1 MKLSQLFGGE
11 KHIEENNHTTQ
22 PQSARTAD
30 VNRQIR
36 SLVPG
41 QTIRGEVV
49 TRNGSEIQIR
59 LSEDM
64 VLNARV
70 DQSINLEPGQNV
82 TFEVR
87 SNRGSLSLSPLFTN
101 VAADVNVMKALDMA
115 GLPVNETSVAMT
127 EQLMKAGLSVNRNM
141 LHQVYRE
148 VNSFPGAEVSDVV
161 NLHRLGM
168 PVNEANMQQ
177 MASYRNLS
185 HQLIDGMNT
194 VLETLP
200 RAIGDMLFKG
210 DFQGA
215 AELYRVFVPMMTEGA
230 ETLQPGAS
238 AEGAMAA
245 PAGTTET
252 PEGTMSA
259 PLGSAETQ
267 ASPAGVS
274 AENVTKQIFLAAEAE
289 MAGLPEE
296 GTGPSD
302 MKNMEEGRALQASGP
317 GDAVAGM
324 PGEEQSRMSSGENDI
339 QKAIQEFVRAADQMQ
354 FSTHETELF
363 AARLKSIG
371 TGELPAGQLFQMAS
385 ELLQAAED
393 RPESRHILQS
403 LLGGKEF
410 GRLLAGQMKE
420 QWTIRPEEVAK
431 PEQVEELY
439 NRLNRQLKT
448 LTDALGARGQENSAA
463 FKAATTL
470 SQNLDFMNQMN
481 QVYTYVQLPLQLQ
494 HADAHGE
501 LYVYTNK
508 RSLAQNNGQI
518 SALLHLDMEN
528 LGPLDVYVTLQE
540 TKVNTKFYV
549 ADESVLDFLELHMD
563 LLTERLQKR
572 GYDCQ
577 CTLSARDAESGGE
590 LNSGLAPILRQD
602 GGMLLSQYAFDVR
615 T

>member
-11 KHIEENNHTTQ
+11 THIEENSHTTQ
-22 PQSARTAD
+22 PQSASTAD
-30 VNRQIR
+30 INRQIR

-41 QTIRGEVV
+41 QTVRGEVV
-49 TRNGSEIQIR
+49 ARNGSEIQIR

-87 SNRGSLSLSPLFTN
+87 SNRGLLSLSPLFTN

-141 LHQVYRE
+141 LNQVYRE
-148 VNSFPGAEVSDVV
+148 INSFPGAEVSDVV

-168 PVNEANMQQ
+168 PVNQANMQQ
-177 MASYRNLS
+177 MAAYRNLS

-194 VLETLP
+194 LLEALP
-200 RAIGDMLFKG
+200 RAVGDMLSQG
-210 DFQGA
+210 DVQGVV
-215 AELYRVFVPMMTEGA
+215 ELYRAFVPLA
-230 ETLQPGAS
+230 PD
-238 AEGAMAA
+238 AA
-245 PAGTTET
+245 
-252 PEGTMSA
+252 PEGT
-259 PLGSAETQ
+259 TDIQ
-267 ASPAGVS
+267 AGEAAGG
-274 AENVTKQIFLAAEAE
+274 AAKQIFLEAGAETE
-289 MAGLPEE
+289 GLPEE
-296 GTGPSD
+296 GAVPSG
-302 MKNMEEGRALQASGP
+302 MEGA
-317 GDAVAGM
+317 DAA
-324 PGEEQSRMSSGENDI
+324 ENDRMSLVLPPDDIVPGMEGEGPFRMGAGEADL
-339 QKAIQEFVRAADQMQ
+339 QKVLQEFMQAADQMQ
-354 FSTHETELF
+354 LSPEETEQF
-363 AARLKSIG
+363 AQQLKNIG
-371 TGELPAGQLFQMAS
+371 AGELPAGELLRMTS
-385 ELLQAAED
+385 ELVLAAD
-393 RPESRHILQS
+393 GRPESRHALQS

-410 GRLLAGQMKE
+410 GRLLAGQVKE

-439 NRLNRQLKT
+439 RRLDRQLKA
-448 LTDALGARGQENSAA
+448 LTDALGSRGQENSAA
-463 FKAATTL
+463 FKAAATL
-470 SQNLDFMNQMN
+470 YQNIDFMNQMN
-481 QVYTYVQLPLQLQ
+481 QMYTYVQLPLQLQ
-494 HADAHGE
+494 HGDAHGE

-528 LGPLDVYVTLQE
+528 LGPLDIYVTLQE
-540 TKVNTKFYV
+540 AKVSTKFYV

-577 CTLSARDAESGGE
+577 CALSAREAEGGGGP
-590 LNSGLAPILRQD
+590 NSGLAPILRQD
-602 GGMLLSQYAFDVR
+602 GDMLLSQYAFDVR

>member
-87 SNRGSLSLSPLFTN
+87 SSRGSLSLSPLFTN

-115 GLPVNETSVAMT
+115 GLPVNQTSVAMT

-148 VNSFPGAEVSDVV
+148 INSFPGAEISDVV

-177 MASYRNLS
+177 MAAYRNLS

-194 VLETLP
+194 VLEALP
-200 RAIGDMLFKG
+200 RAIGDMLSQG
-210 DFQGA
+210 DVQGVV
-215 AELYRVFVPMMTEGA
+215 ELYRAFAPLMPDIAPEGVPDAVPEGA
-230 ETLQPGAS
+230 PNVQAG
-238 AEGAMAA
+238 EGAGNAA
-245 PAGTTET
+245 
-252 PEGTMSA
+252 
-259 PLGSAETQ
+259 
-267 ASPAGVS
+267 
-274 AENVTKQIFLAAEAE
+274 KQIFLAAEAE
-289 MAGLPEE
+289 TEGLPEE
-296 GTGPSD
+296 GIVRSAIADTEVAENGKAPLIPLSD
-302 MKNMEEGRALQASGP
+302 DLVQGMQEEH
-317 GDAVAGM
+317 
-324 PGEEQSRMSSGENDI
+324 SRMGAGEADL
-339 QKAIQEFVRAADQMQ
+339 QKVIQEFMQAADQMQ
-354 FSTHETELF
+354 LSPEQTEQF
-363 AARLKSIG
+363 TQQLKNIG
-371 TGELPAGQLFQMAS
+371 TGELPAGELLRMAS
-385 ELLQAAED
+385 ELVRAAD
-393 RPESRHILQS
+393 GRPESRHDLQS

-420 QWTIRPEEVAK
+420 QWTIRPGDVAK

-439 NRLNRQLKT
+439 RRLDRQLKA
-448 LTDALGARGQENSAA
+448 LTDALGARGQENSTA
-463 FKAATTL
+463 FKAATAL
-470 SQNLDFMNQMN
+470 SQNIDFMNQMN
-481 QVYTYVQLPLQLQ
+481 QMYTYVQLPLQLQ

-518 SALLHLDMEN
+518 SALLHLDMEH

-549 ADESVLDFLELHMD
+549 ADESILDFLELHME

-572 GYDCQ
+572 GYDCR

-590 LNSGLAPILRQD
+590 PNSGLAPILRQD

>member
-11 KHIEENNHTTQ
+11 THIEENSHTTQ

-30 VNRQIR
+30 ISRQIR

-49 TRNGSEIQIR
+49 ARNGSEIQIR

-141 LHQVYRE
+141 LNQVYRE
-148 VNSFPGAEVSDVV
+148 INSFPGAEVSDVV

-168 PVNEANMQQ
+168 PVNQANMQQ
-177 MASYRNLS
+177 MAAYRNLS

-194 VLETLP
+194 VLEALP
-200 RAIGDMLFKG
+200 RVIGDMLSQG
-210 DFQGA
+210 DVQGVV
-215 AELYRVFVPMMTEGA
+215 ELYRAFAPLM
-230 ETLQPGAS
+230 S
-238 AEGAMAA
+238 DAA
-245 PAGTTET
+245 P
-252 PEGTMSA
+252 EGMTD
-259 PLGSAETQ
+259 TQ
-267 ASPAGVS
+267 AGEAVGD
-274 AENVTKQIFLAAEAE
+274 AAKQIFLEAEAE
-289 MAGLPEE
+289 TEGLPEE
-296 GTGPSD
+296 GAV
-302 MKNMEEGRALQASGP
+302 RSGMADADVAENGKAPLISSPDDVVP
-317 GDAVAGM
+317 GM
-324 PGEEQSRMSSGENDI
+324 QGEEPSRMGAGEVDL
-339 QKAIQEFVRAADQMQ
+339 QKVLQEFMQAADQMQ
-354 FSTHETELF
+354 LSPEETEQFTQQLQN
-363 AARLKSIG
+363 IG
-371 TGELPAGQLFQMAS
+371 TGELPAGELLRMMS
-385 ELLQAAED
+385 ELVRAAD
-393 RPESRHILQS
+393 GRPESRHALQS

-420 QWTIRPEEVAK
+420 QWTIRPGEVAK

-439 NRLNRQLKT
+439 CRLDRQLKA

-463 FKAATTL
+463 FKAATAL
-470 SQNLDFMNQMN
+470 SQNIDFMNQMN
-481 QVYTYVQLPLQLQ
+481 QMYTYVQLPLQLQ

-518 SALLHLDMEN
+518 SALLHLDMEH

-540 TKVNTKFYV
+540 AKVNTKFYV

-590 LNSGLAPILRQD
+590 PNSGLAPILRQD

>member
-11 KHIEENNHTTQ
+11 THIEENSHTTQ

-49 TRNGSEIQIR
+49 ARNGSEIQIR

-87 SNRGSLSLSPLFTN
+87 SSRGSLSLSPLFTN

-141 LHQVYRE
+141 LNQIYRE
-148 VNSFPGAEVSDVV
+148 INSFPGAEVSDVV

-168 PVNEANMQQ
+168 PVNQANMQQ
-177 MASYRNLS
+177 MAAYRNLS

-194 VLETLP
+194 VLEALP
-200 RAIGDMLFKG
+200 RAIGDMLSQG
-210 DFQGA
+210 DVQGVV
-215 AELYRVFVPMMTEGA
+215 ELYRAF
-230 ETLQPGAS
+230 
-238 AEGAMAA
+238 A
-245 PAGTTET
+245 PLMSDTA
-252 PEGTMSA
+252 PEGTTD
-259 PLGSAETQ
+259 TQ
-267 ASPAGVS
+267 TGEAAGD
-274 AENVTKQIFLAAEAE
+274 AAKQIFLEAEAE
-289 MAGLPEE
+289 TEGLPEE
-296 GTGPSD
+296 GAVRSGVVDTDVAENGKAPLIPSSD
-302 MKNMEEGRALQASGP
+302 DIVP
-317 GDAVAGM
+317 GM
-324 PGEEQSRMSSGENDI
+324 QGEEPSRMGVGEADL
-339 QKAIQEFVRAADQMQ
+339 QKVIQEFMQAADQMQ
-354 FSTHETELF
+354 LSPEEAEQF
-363 AARLKSIG
+363 AEQLKNIG
-371 TGELPAGQLFQMAS
+371 TGELPAG
-385 ELLQAAED
+385 ELLRVASGLVQAAGD
-393 RPESRHILQS
+393 RPESRHALQS

-420 QWTIRPEEVAK
+420 QWTIRPGEVAK

-439 NRLNRQLKT
+439 RRLDRQLKA

-463 FKAATTL
+463 FKAATAL
-470 SQNLDFMNQMN
+470 SQNIDFMNQMN
-481 QVYTYVQLPLQLQ
+481 QMYTYVQLPLQLQ

-518 SALLHLDMEN
+518 SALLHLDMEH

-540 TKVNTKFYV
+540 AKVNTKFYV

-577 CTLSARDAESGGE
+577 CTLSARDAESGGQP
-590 LNSGLAPILRQD
+590 NSGLAPILRQD

>member
-11 KHIEENNHTTQ
+11 THIEENSHTTQ

-30 VNRQIR
+30 VSRQIR

-49 TRNGSEIQIR
+49 ARNGSEIQIR

-141 LHQVYRE
+141 LNQVYRE
-148 VNSFPGAEVSDVV
+148 INSFPGAEVSDVV

-168 PVNEANMQQ
+168 PVNQANMQQ
-177 MASYRNLS
+177 MAAYRNLS

-194 VLETLP
+194 VLEALP
-200 RAIGDMLFKG
+200 RVIGDMLSQG
-210 DFQGA
+210 DVQGVV
-215 AELYRVFVPMMTEGA
+215 ELYRAFAPLM
-230 ETLQPGAS
+230 S
-238 AEGAMAA
+238 DAA
-245 PAGTTET
+245 P
-252 PEGTMSA
+252 EGMTD
-259 PLGSAETQ
+259 TQ
-267 ASPAGVS
+267 AGEAVGD
-274 AENVTKQIFLAAEAE
+274 AAKQIFLEAEAE
-289 MAGLPEE
+289 TEGLPEE
-296 GTGPSD
+296 GAV
-302 MKNMEEGRALQASGP
+302 RSGMADADVAENGKAPLISSPDDVVP
-317 GDAVAGM
+317 GM
-324 PGEEQSRMSSGENDI
+324 QGEEPSRMGAGEVDL
-339 QKAIQEFVRAADQMQ
+339 QKVLQEFMQAADQMQ
-354 FSTHETELF
+354 LSPEETEQF
-363 AARLKSIG
+363 TQQLKNIG
-371 TGELPAGQLFQMAS
+371 TGELPAGELLRMTS
-385 ELLQAAED
+385 ELVRAAD
-393 RPESRHILQS
+393 GRPESRHALQS

-410 GRLLAGQMKE
+410 SRLLAGQMKE
-420 QWTIRPEEVAK
+420 QWTIRPGEVAK

-439 NRLNRQLKT
+439 RRLDRQLKA

-463 FKAATTL
+463 FKAATAL
-470 SQNLDFMNQMN
+470 SQNIDFMNQMN
-481 QVYTYVQLPLQLQ
+481 QMYTYVQLPLQLQ

-518 SALLHLDMEN
+518 SALLHLDMEH

-540 TKVNTKFYV
+540 AKVNTKFYV

-590 LNSGLAPILRQD
+590 PNSGLAPILRQD

>member
-11 KHIEENNHTTQ
+11 KHIEENSHTTQ

-87 SNRGSLSLSPLFTN
+87 SSRGSLSLSPLFTN

-127 EQLMKAGLSVNRNM
+127 EQLMKAGLSVNRNT

-148 VNSFPGAEVSDVV
+148 INSFPGAEVSDVV

-177 MASYRNLS
+177 MAAYRNLS

-194 VLETLP
+194 VLEALP
-200 RAIGDMLFKG
+200 RAIGDMLSQG
-210 DFQGA
+210 DMQGVV
-215 AELYRVFVPMMTEGA
+215 ELYRAF
-230 ETLQPGAS
+230 
-238 AEGAMAA
+238 A
-245 PAGTTET
+245 PLLSDAT
-252 PEGTMSA
+252 PEGATDA
-259 PLGSAETQ
+259 QAEE
-267 ASPAGVS
+267 AVGNA
-274 AENVTKQIFLAAEAE
+274 AKQVFLAAEAE
-289 MAGLPEE
+289 TAGLPEE
-296 GTGPSD
+296 GAVRGGVANTDTAENGKAPLISPD
-302 MKNMEEGRALQASGP
+302 
-317 GDAVAGM
+317 DAVPEM
-324 PGEEQSRMSSGENDI
+324 RGEEPSRMGAGEVDL
-339 QKAIQEFVRAADQMQ
+339 QKVIQEFKQAADQMLLSSEQTEQ
-354 FSTHETELF
+354 FTEQ
-363 AARLKSIG
+363 LKSIG
-371 TGELPAGQLFQMAS
+371 TGELPAEELLRMAS
-385 ELLQAAED
+385 ELVRAAGG
-393 RPESRHILQS
+393 RPESRHALQS

-420 QWTIRPEEVAK
+420 QWTIRPGEVAK

-439 NRLNRQLKT
+439 RRLDRQLKT
-448 LTDALGARGQENSAA
+448 LTDALRAGGQENSAA
-463 FKAATTL
+463 FKAASAL
-470 SQNLDFMNQMN
+470 SQNIDFMNQMN
-481 QVYTYVQLPLQLQ
+481 QMYTYVQLPLQLQ

-518 SALLHLDMEN
+518 SALLHLDMEY

-540 TKVNTKFYV
+540 ARVNTKFYV

-590 LNSGLAPILRQD
+590 ANSGLAPILRQD
-602 GGMLLSQYAFDVR
+602 GGILLSQYAFDVR

>member
-11 KHIEENNHTTQ
+11 THIEENSHTTQ
-22 PQSARTAD
+22 PQSARTAE

-87 SNRGSLSLSPLFTN
+87 SSRGTLSLSPLFTN

-115 GLPVNETSVAMT
+115 GLPINETSVAMT

-148 VNSFPGAEVSDVV
+148 INSFPGAEVSDVV

-168 PVNEANMQQ
+168 PVHQPNMQQ
-177 MASYRNLS
+177 MAAYRNLS

-194 VLETLP
+194 VLEALP
-200 RAIGDMLFKG
+200 RAIGDMLSQE
-210 DFQGA
+210 DVQGVV
-215 AELYRVFVPMMTEGA
+215 ELYRAFAPLM
-230 ETLQPGAS
+230 PGD
-238 AEGAMAA
+238 A
-245 PAGTTET
+245 PGGTTD
-252 PEGTMSA
+252 
-259 PLGSAETQ
+259 TQ
-267 ASPAGVS
+267 AGEAVGN
-274 AENVTKQIFLAAEAE
+274 AAKQIFLAAEAE
-289 MAGLPEE
+289 TEEPPEE
-296 GTGPSD
+296 EIVRS
-302 MKNMEEGRALQASGP
+302 
-317 GDAVAGM
+317 AVADADAAENGKAPLIPSPDDILPGM
-324 PGEEQSRMSSGENDI
+324 QGEEPSRMGDGEADL
-339 QKAIQEFVRAADQMQ
+339 QKVIQEFMQAADQMQ
-354 FSTHETELF
+354 LSPEETEQF
-363 AARLKSIG
+363 AQQLKSIG
-371 TGELPAGQLFQMAS
+371 TGELPAGELFRMAS
-385 ELLQAAED
+385 GLVQAAGG
-393 RPESRHILQS
+393 RPEGRHALQS

-410 GRLLAGQMKE
+410 GRLLAGQMKD
-420 QWTIRPEEVAK
+420 QWTIRSGEVAK

-439 NRLNRQLKT
+439 RRLDRQLKV

-463 FKAATTL
+463 FKAAAAL
-470 SQNLDFMNQMN
+470 SQNIDFMNQIN
-481 QVYTYVQLPLQLQ
+481 QMYTYVQLPLQLQ

-518 SALLHLDMEN
+518 SALLHLDMEH

-540 TKVNTKFYV
+540 AKVNTKFYV

-577 CTLSARDAESGGE
+577 CTLSARGAESGGGE
-590 LNSGLAPILRQD
+590 PNSGLAPILRQD

>member
-11 KHIEENNHTTQ
+11 THIEENSHTTQ

-30 VNRQIR
+30 VSRQIR

-49 TRNGSEIQIR
+49 ARNGSEIQIR

-141 LHQVYRE
+141 LNQVYRE
-148 VNSFPGAEVSDVV
+148 INSFPGAEVSDVV

-168 PVNEANMQQ
+168 PVNQANMQQ
-177 MASYRNLS
+177 MAAYRNLS

-194 VLETLP
+194 VLEALP
-200 RAIGDMLFKG
+200 RVIGDMLSQG
-210 DFQGA
+210 DVQGVV
-215 AELYRVFVPMMTEGA
+215 ELYRAFAPLM
-230 ETLQPGAS
+230 S
-238 AEGAMAA
+238 DAA
-245 PAGTTET
+245 P
-252 PEGTMSA
+252 EGMTD
-259 PLGSAETQ
+259 TQ
-267 ASPAGVS
+267 AGEAVGD
-274 AENVTKQIFLAAEAE
+274 AAKQIFLEAEAE
-289 MAGLPEE
+289 TEGLPEE
-296 GTGPSD
+296 GAV
-302 MKNMEEGRALQASGP
+302 RSGMADADVAENGKAPLISSPDDVVP
-317 GDAVAGM
+317 GM
-324 PGEEQSRMSSGENDI
+324 QGEEPSRMGAGEVDL
-339 QKAIQEFVRAADQMQ
+339 QKVLQEFMQAADQMQ
-354 FSTHETELF
+354 LSPEETEQFTQQLQN
-363 AARLKSIG
+363 IG
-371 TGELPAGQLFQMAS
+371 TGELPAGELLRMMS
-385 ELLQAAED
+385 ELVRAAD
-393 RPESRHILQS
+393 GRPESRHALQS

-420 QWTIRPEEVAK
+420 QWTIRPGEVAK

-439 NRLNRQLKT
+439 CRLDRQLKA

-463 FKAATTL
+463 FKAATAL
-470 SQNLDFMNQMN
+470 SQNIDFMNQMN
-481 QVYTYVQLPLQLQ
+481 QMYTYVQLPLQLQ

-518 SALLHLDMEN
+518 SALLHLDMEH

-540 TKVNTKFYV
+540 AKVNTKFYV

-590 LNSGLAPILRQD
+590 PNSGLAPILRQD

>member
-11 KHIEENNHTTQ
+11 THIEENSHTTQ

-49 TRNGSEIQIR
+49 ARNGSEIQIR

-87 SNRGSLSLSPLFTN
+87 SSRGSLSLSPLFTN

-141 LHQVYRE
+141 LNQIYRE
-148 VNSFPGAEVSDVV
+148 INSFPGAEVSDVV

-168 PVNEANMQQ
+168 PVNQANMQQ
-177 MASYRNLS
+177 MAAYRNLS

-194 VLETLP
+194 VLEALP
-200 RAIGDMLFKG
+200 RAIGDMLSQG
-210 DFQGA
+210 DVQGVV
-215 AELYRVFVPMMTEGA
+215 ELYRAF
-230 ETLQPGAS
+230 
-238 AEGAMAA
+238 A
-245 PAGTTET
+245 PLMSDTA
-252 PEGTMSA
+252 PEGTTDA
-259 PLGSAETQ
+259 QTGEA
-267 ASPAGVS
+267 AGD
-274 AENVTKQIFLAAEAE
+274 AAKQIFLEAEAE
-289 MAGLPEE
+289 TEGLPEE
-296 GTGPSD
+296 GAVRSGVVDTDVAENGKAPLIPSSD
-302 MKNMEEGRALQASGP
+302 DIVP
-317 GDAVAGM
+317 GM
-324 PGEEQSRMSSGENDI
+324 QGEEPSRMGVGEADL
-339 QKAIQEFVRAADQMQ
+339 QKVIQEFMQAADQMQ
-354 FSTHETELF
+354 LSPEEAEQF
-363 AARLKSIG
+363 AEQLKNIG
-371 TGELPAGQLFQMAS
+371 TGELPAG
-385 ELLQAAED
+385 ELLRVASGLVQAAGD
-393 RPESRHILQS
+393 RPESRHALQS

-420 QWTIRPEEVAK
+420 QWTIRPGEVAK

-439 NRLNRQLKT
+439 RRLDRQLKA

-463 FKAATTL
+463 FKAATAL
-470 SQNLDFMNQMN
+470 SQNIDFMNQMN
-481 QVYTYVQLPLQLQ
+481 QMYTYVQLPLQLQ

-518 SALLHLDMEN
+518 SALLHLDMEH

-540 TKVNTKFYV
+540 AKVNTKFYV

-590 LNSGLAPILRQD
+590 PNSGLAPILRQD

>member
-41 QTIRGEVV
+41 QTLRGEVV

-148 VNSFPGAEVSDVV
+148 INSFPGAEVSDVV

-177 MASYRNLS
+177 MAAYRNLG

-194 VLETLP
+194 VLEALP
-200 RAIGDMLFKG
+200 QAISDMLSQG
-210 DFQGA
+210 DVQGV
-215 AELYRVFVPMMTEGA
+215 AELYRAF
-230 ETLQPGAS
+230 
-238 AEGAMAA
+238 A
-245 PAGTTET
+245 PLMPDTT
-252 PEGTMSA
+252 PEGATDAVPEGMSDAA
-259 PLGSAETQ
+259 PEGATDAQ
-267 ASPAGVS
+267 AGEAAGN
-274 AENVTKQIFLAAEAE
+274 AAKQIFPEAEAE
-289 MAGLPEE
+289 TEGLQEEEAVRNNMADTDVAENGKAPLTLSP
-296 GTGPSD
+296 D
-302 MKNMEEGRALQASGP
+302 DIVP
-317 GDAVAGM
+317 GMQRED
-324 PGEEQSRMSSGENDI
+324 PSRMGIGEADL
-339 QKAIQEFVRAADQMQ
+339 QKVMQEFVQAADQMKL
-354 FSTHETELF
+354 SPEETEQF
-363 AARLKSIG
+363 TQQLKNIG
-371 TGELPAGQLFQMAS
+371 TGELPAGEFLRMTF
-385 ELLQAAED
+385 ELVQVAD
-393 RPESRHILQS
+393 GRPESRHALQS

-420 QWTIRPEEVAK
+420 QWTISPGEVAK

-439 NRLNRQLKT
+439 RRLDRQLKA
-448 LTDALGARGQENSAA
+448 LTDALGARGQENSTA
-463 FKAATTL
+463 FKAATAL
-470 SQNLDFMNQMN
+470 SQNIDFMNQMN
-481 QVYTYVQLPLQLQ
+481 QMYTYVQLPLQLQ

-540 TKVNTKFYV
+540 TKVSTKFYV
-549 ADESVLDFLELHMD
+549 ADESILDFLELHMD

-590 LNSGLAPILRQD
+590 PNSGLAPILRQD

>member
-11 KHIEENNHTTQ
+11 KHIEDNSHTTQ

-87 SNRGSLSLSPLFTN
+87 SSRGALSLSPLFTN

-127 EQLMKAGLSVNRNM
+127 EQLMKAGLSVNRNT

-148 VNSFPGAEVSDVV
+148 INSFPGAEVSDVV

-168 PVNEANMQQ
+168 PVNGANMQQ
-177 MASYRNLS
+177 MAAYRNLS

-194 VLETLP
+194 VLEALP
-200 RAIGDMLFKG
+200 QAIGDMLSQG
-210 DFQGA
+210 DVQGVV
-215 AELYRVFVPMMTEGA
+215 ELFRAFAPLMPDVAPEGVPDAVPEGA
-230 ETLQPGAS
+230 SDIA
-238 AEGAMAA
+238 
-245 PAGTTET
+245 
-252 PEGTMSA
+252 PEGTTDITPERTTVA
-259 PLGSAETQ
+259 Q
-267 ASPAGVS
+267 AGEAAGN
-274 AENVTKQIFLAAEAE
+274 AAKQIFPAAEAE
-289 MAGLPEE
+289 TEGLSEE
-296 GTGPSD
+296 GIVRS
-302 MKNMEEGRALQASGP
+302 
-317 GDAVAGM
+317 AVADTDVAENGKALLIPSSDDIVPGM
-324 PGEEQSRMSSGENDI
+324 QGEEPSRMGVGEADL
-339 QKAIQEFVRAADQMQ
+339 QKVIQEFVQAADQMKL
-354 FSTHETELF
+354 SPEETEQF
-363 AARLKSIG
+363 TQQLKNIG
-371 TGELPAGQLFQMAS
+371 TGELPAGEFLRMTS
-385 ELLQAAED
+385 ELVQAAD
-393 RPESRHILQS
+393 GRPESRHALQS

-420 QWTIRPEEVAK
+420 QWTISPGEVAK

-439 NRLNRQLKT
+439 RRLDRQLKA
-448 LTDALGARGQENSAA
+448 LTDALGARGQENSTA
-463 FKAATTL
+463 FKAATAL
-470 SQNLDFMNQMN
+470 SQNIDFMNQMN
-481 QVYTYVQLPLQLQ
+481 QMYTYVQLPLQLQ

-540 TKVNTKFYV
+540 TKVSTKFYV
-549 ADESVLDFLELHMD
+549 ADESILDFLELHMD

-577 CTLSARDAESGGE
+577 CTLSARDAENGGE
-590 LNSGLAPILRQD
+590 SNSGLAPILRQD

>member
-11 KHIEENNHTTQ
+11 THIEENSHTTQ

-49 TRNGSEIQIR
+49 ARNGSEIQIR

-87 SNRGSLSLSPLFTN
+87 SSRGSLSLSPLFTN

-141 LHQVYRE
+141 LNQIYRE
-148 VNSFPGAEVSDVV
+148 INSFPGAEVSDVV

-168 PVNEANMQQ
+168 PVNQANMQQ
-177 MASYRNLS
+177 MAAYRNLS

-194 VLETLP
+194 VLEALP
-200 RAIGDMLFKG
+200 RAIGDMLSQG
-210 DFQGA
+210 DVQGVV
-215 AELYRVFVPMMTEGA
+215 ELYRAF
-230 ETLQPGAS
+230 
-238 AEGAMAA
+238 A
-245 PAGTTET
+245 PLMSDTA
-252 PEGTMSA
+252 PEGTTDA
-259 PLGSAETQ
+259 QTGEA
-267 ASPAGVS
+267 AGD
-274 AENVTKQIFLAAEAE
+274 AAKQIFLEAEAE
-289 MAGLPEE
+289 TEGLPEE
-296 GTGPSD
+296 GAVRSGVVDTDVAENGKAPLIPSSD
-302 MKNMEEGRALQASGP
+302 DIVP
-317 GDAVAGM
+317 GM
-324 PGEEQSRMSSGENDI
+324 QGEEPSRMGVGEADL
-339 QKAIQEFVRAADQMQ
+339 QKVIQEFMQAADQMQ
-354 FSTHETELF
+354 LSPEEAEQF
-363 AARLKSIG
+363 AEQLKNIG
-371 TGELPAGQLFQMAS
+371 TGELPAG
-385 ELLQAAED
+385 ELLRVASGLVQAAGD
-393 RPESRHILQS
+393 RPESRHALQS

-420 QWTIRPEEVAK
+420 QWTIRPGEVAK

-439 NRLNRQLKT
+439 RRLDRQLKA

-463 FKAATTL
+463 FKAATAL
-470 SQNLDFMNQMN
+470 SQNIDFMNQMN
-481 QVYTYVQLPLQLQ
+481 QMYTYVQLPLQLQ

-518 SALLHLDMEN
+518 SALLHLDMEH

-540 TKVNTKFYV
+540 AKVNTKFYV

-572 GYDCQ
+572 GFDCQ

-590 LNSGLAPILRQD
+590 PNSGLAPILRQD

>member
-11 KHIEENNHTTQ
+11 KHIEDNSHTTQ
-22 PQSARTAD
+22 PQSARTAE

-168 PVNEANMQQ
+168 PVNQANMQQ

-200 RAIGDMLFKG
+200 RAIGDMLSQG

-215 AELYRVFVPMMTEGA
+215 AELYRVFAPMMTEGA
-230 ETLQPGAS
+230 EILQPGAS
-238 AEGAMAA
+238 AEGAMAV
-245 PAGTTET
+245 PAGTTEA
-252 PEGTMSA
+252 PEGAMAA
-259 PLGSAETQ
+259 PLGTAETP
-267 ASPAGVS
+267 AFPAGE
-274 AENVTKQIFLAAEAE
+274 ATENMAKQIFFATEAE

-296 GTGPSD
+296 GIAPSD
-302 MKNMEEGRALQASGP
+302 RKEDRALQVSGP

-324 PGEEQSRMSSGENDI
+324 PGDEQSRMSSGEYDI
-339 QKAIQEFVRAADQMQ
+339 QKAIQEFTQAADQMQ
-354 FSTHETELF
+354 LSPHETELF

-371 TGELPAGQLFQMAS
+371 TGELPAGQLLQMAS
-385 ELLQAAED
+385 ELLQAAEG

-403 LLGGKEF
+403 LLGGNEF
-410 GRLLAGQMKE
+410 GRLLAGQMKK

-439 NRLNRQLKT
+439 NRLNRQLKA

-481 QVYTYVQLPLQLQ
+481 QMYTYVQLPLQLQ

-518 SALLHLDMEN
+518 SALLHLDMEH

-540 TKVNTKFYV
+540 AKVNTKFYV

-577 CTLSARDAESGGE
+577 CTLSARDAENGGE
-590 LNSGLAPILRQD
+590 PNSGLAPILRQD

>member
-59 LSEDM
+59 LSEDV

-87 SNRGSLSLSPLFTN
+87 SSRGSLSLSPLFTN

-148 VNSFPGAEVSDVV
+148 INSFPGAEVSDVV

-177 MASYRNLS
+177 MAAYRNLS

-194 VLETLP
+194 VLEALP
-200 RAIGDMLFKG
+200 RAIGDMLSQG
-210 DFQGA
+210 DVQGV
-215 AELYRVFVPMMTEGA
+215 AELYRAFAPLTSDAATEGA
-230 ETLQPGAS
+230 TDAQAGE
-238 AEGAMAA
+238 AA
-245 PAGTTET
+245 GNA
-252 PEGTMSA
+252 A
-259 PLGSAETQ
+259 
-267 ASPAGVS
+267 
-274 AENVTKQIFLAAEAE
+274 KQIFLEAEAE
-289 MAGLPEE
+289 TEGLQEE
-296 GTGPSD
+296 GAVRNSMADTDVAENGKAPLIPSSD
-302 MKNMEEGRALQASGP
+302 DVVP
-317 GDAVAGM
+317 GM
-324 PGEEQSRMSSGENDI
+324 QGEEPSRMGVGEADL
-339 QKAIQEFVRAADQMQ
+339 QKVIQEFMQAADRMQ
-354 FSTHETELF
+354 LSPEVTEQF
-363 AARLKSIG
+363 AQQLKNIG
-371 TGELPAGQLFQMAS
+371 TGELPAGELLRMAS
-385 ELLQAAED
+385 GLVQAAD
-393 RPESRHILQS
+393 GRPESRHALQS

-420 QWTIRPEEVAK
+420 QWTISPGEVAK

-439 NRLNRQLKT
+439 RRLDRQLKA
-448 LTDALGARGQENSAA
+448 LTDALGARGQENSAV
-463 FKAATTL
+463 FKAATAL
-470 SQNLDFMNQMN
+470 SQNIDFMNQMN
-481 QVYTYVQLPLQLQ
+481 QMYTYVQLPLQLQ

-577 CTLSARDAESGGE
+577 CTLSARDAESEGE
-590 LNSGLAPILRQD
+590 PNSGLAPILRQD

>member
-87 SNRGSLSLSPLFTN
+87 SSRGSLSLSPLFTN

-177 MASYRNLS
+177 MAAYRNLS

-194 VLETLP
+194 VLEALP
-200 RAIGDMLFKG
+200 RAIGDMLSQG
-210 DFQGA
+210 DVQGVV
-215 AELYRVFVPMMTEGA
+215 ELYRAFAPLM
-230 ETLQPGAS
+230 PN
-238 AEGAMAA
+238 AA
-245 PAGTTET
+245 PEGTPDTT
-252 PEGTMSA
+252 PEGTTDA
-259 PLGSAETQ
+259 Q
-267 ASPAGVS
+267 AGEA
-274 AENVTKQIFLAAEAE
+274 ADNAAKQVVLAAEAE
-289 MAGLPEE
+289 TEGLPEE
-296 GTGPSD
+296 GIVRSVMAGTEVAENDKAPLIPSSD
-302 MKNMEEGRALQASGP
+302 DLVQGMQEEH
-317 GDAVAGM
+317 
-324 PGEEQSRMSSGENDI
+324 SRMGAGEADL
-339 QKAIQEFVRAADQMQ
+339 QKVIQEFMQAADQMQ
-354 FSTHETELF
+354 LSPEETEQF
-363 AARLKSIG
+363 TQQLKNIG
-371 TGELPAGQLFQMAS
+371 TGELPAAELLRMTS
-385 ELLQAAED
+385 ELVQAAD
-393 RPESRHILQS
+393 GRPESRRALQS

-420 QWTIRPEEVAK
+420 QWTIRPGEVAK

-439 NRLNRQLKT
+439 RRLDRQLKA
-448 LTDALGARGQENSAA
+448 LTDALGARGQENSTA
-463 FKAATTL
+463 FKAATAL
-470 SQNLDFMNQMN
+470 SQNIDFMNQMN
-481 QVYTYVQLPLQLQ
+481 QMYTYVQLPLQLQ

-540 TKVNTKFYV
+540 TKVSTKFYV
-549 ADESVLDFLELHMD
+549 ADESILDFLELHMD

-590 LNSGLAPILRQD
+590 PNSGLAPILRQD